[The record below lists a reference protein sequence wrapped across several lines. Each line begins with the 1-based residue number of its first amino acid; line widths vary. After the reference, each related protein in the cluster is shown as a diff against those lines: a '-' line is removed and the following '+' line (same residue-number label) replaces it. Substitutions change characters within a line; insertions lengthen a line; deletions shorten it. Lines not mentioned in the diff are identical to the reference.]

1 VPAFGQ
7 VNCLT
12 STKLVCEV
20 PTSAAIVAN
29 AALGRAAGL
38 TTAQG
43 LAGAINSAIG
53 TQLTQ
58 LPIPSASVGLVNLK
72 QEGNPI
78 GVPYNNMGPILGDRP
93 DTVGRHHLFLGF
105 SYQHFNFNAID
116 GIDLKS
122 FAVGFQ
128 ANTTINSLNS
138 SAPDQAIV
146 YGTENTSVNFNF
158 DQYVAVATYG
168 LTHTTDVSVAV
179 PFNHVNLS
187 SVTIMPQTY
196 VYDTTIQT
204 WYNNT
209 PPNASTVTYPSS
221 GSSSGVGDTVLSVKQ
236 MLGKENLKA
245 VTAVGA
251 SVRLPSGDALNYL
264 GSGTY
269 GVNVNGLFEYRS
281 KVSPRFKIGY
291 QWNGASQLV
300 NLSAPP
306 SQHLPGGFQYDA
318 GADYSIF
325 PGLSIAGDVL
335 GSQFVNS
342 QSLQEKTI
350 NLAQNAQTPPP
361 TSIVPSASAAAFPIL
376 ASQPNTYTTAN
387 FSAGIKWL
395 LKGHLLF
402 YANVLVPLNNVGL
415 RSDPVPL
422 GGISYIIR

>member
-1 VPAFGQ
+1 MVSVPAFGQ

-138 SAPDQAIV
+138 SNPDQAIV

-158 DQYVAVATYG
+158 DQYVAVPTYG
-168 LTHTTDVSVAV
+168 LTHPTDV
-179 PFNHVNLS
+179 
-187 SVTIMPQTY
+187 
-196 VYDTTIQT
+196 
-204 WYNNT
+204 
-209 PPNASTVTYPSS
+209 
-221 GSSSGVGDTVLSVKQ
+221 
-236 MLGKENLKA
+236 
-245 VTAVGA
+245 
-251 SVRLPSGDALNYL
+251 
-264 GSGTY
+264 
-269 GVNVNGLFEYRS
+269 
-281 KVSPRFKIGY
+281 
-291 QWNGASQLV
+291 
-300 NLSAPP
+300 
-306 SQHLPGGFQYDA
+306 
-318 GADYSIF
+318 
-325 PGLSIAGDVL
+325 
-335 GSQFVNS
+335 
-342 QSLQEKTI
+342 
-350 NLAQNAQTPPP
+350 
-361 TSIVPSASAAAFPIL
+361 
-376 ASQPNTYTTAN
+376 
-387 FSAGIKWL
+387 
-395 LKGHLLF
+395 
-402 YANVLVPLNNVGL
+402 
-415 RSDPVPL
+415 
-422 GGISYIIR
+422 